1 MAKSISLTII
11 ALLLLLVSAC
21 APAPPGALTI
31 TLIADGE
38 TRTVTTEAQTV
49 HDLLLQEGIALDEDD
64 RVSPPENTFLT
75 NRLTVRVVRVTV
87 QTDTEERII
96 PYGRETVRDATLP
109 AGETRLVS
117 AGVNGLQVDTYA
129 ITLED
134 GVEVERRLIQ
144 RVTVRQPQNEVLL
157 IGARQEVV
165 ATPIS
170 GTIAYLSAYNA
181 WVMRNTSGNRHRLTV
196 SGDLDGRV
204 FDLSADGTR
213 LLYTRASTES
223 ETLNTLWM
231 VDTVTADAEAVQL
244 DVENVLWAAW
254 APDGRTIAYSTGN
267 VREAA
272 PGWEALN
279 NLYIARPRA
288 SDGALL
294 ERQQVLGPAA
304 GGSYGWWGTVYSW
317 SPDGQALA
325 YARADEVG
333 VIRLANRQT
342 LTLLQFP
349 PYRTYAAWAW
359 TPTVAWSPD
368 GLSLVTVVHGPS
380 PTGELP
386 EDSPV
391 FDLYGVGVREENRR
405 ITVTLAAELA
415 SEVGMWSNPSFSPQ
429 GDVIVFGRAR
439 VPYTSQ
445 TSPYELYLM
454 DRDGSDRRLLFPQ
467 DASEPGLSYPALAWD
482 PAGGRIAVVYL
493 GDLYLVTLDGAAR
506 RITDDGSI
514 TAVRWVASPQESQ

>member
-1 MAKSISLTII
+1 MAKSILLAILC
-11 ALLLLLVSAC
+11 LLLLLVTAC
-21 APAPPGALTI
+21 MPAPPGGLTI

-38 TRTVTTEAQTV
+38 TRTITSEAQTV
-49 HDLLLQEGIALDEDD
+49 HDLLLQEGITLDNDD
-64 RVSPPENTFLT
+64 RVSPPENSFLT
-75 NRLTVRVVRVTV
+75 NNLTVRVVRVTV

-109 AGETRLVS
+109 AGQTRLLS

-144 RVTVRQPQNEVLL
+144 RVTVRQPQNELLL

-165 ATPIS
+165 AAPIS
-170 GTIAYLSAYNA
+170 GTIAYLAAHNA

-196 SGDLDGRV
+196 TGDLDGRV
-204 FDLSADGTR
+204 FDLSADGSR
-213 LLYTRASTES
+213 LLYTRASTAS
-223 ETLNTLWM
+223 ETLNTLWLI
-231 VDTVTADAEAVQL
+231 DTVTANAEAVQL
-244 DVENVLWAAW
+244 EVENVLWAAW
-254 APDGRTIAYSTGN
+254 APDGQTIAYSTGN

-279 NLYIARPRA
+279 NLYTARPRA

-294 ERQQVLGPAA
+294 NRQQVLGPTA

-317 SPDGQALA
+317 APGGQALA

-333 VIRLANRQT
+333 ILRLSDRQT

-368 GLSLVTVVHGPS
+368 STSLVTLAHGPA

-391 FDLYGVGVREENRR
+391 FDLYAVGIGEENRH
-405 ITVTLAAELA
+405 ITVTLTAELA

-429 GDVIVFGRAR
+429 GDLIVFGRAR

-445 TSPYELYLM
+445 TSPYDLFLM
-454 DRDGSDRRLLFPQ
+454 DCDGSDRRLLFPQ
-467 DASEPGLSYPALAWD
+467 DSSEPGLSYPALAWD

-493 GDLYLVTLDGAAR
+493 GDLYLVTLDGTAR

-514 TAVRWVASPQESQ
+514 TAVRWVGMQSEGQ